1 MSIYSSGKRNNI
13 SDFVIYFPIER
24 AGLVGFSPASSPI
37 PQLLTFSP
45 SLDEGFIRN
54 YNINR
59 KQKKTR
65 AVNWCLKGCVANY
78 LSLRT
83 SAHTGVA
90 IPRLVRKC
98 TE

>member
-1 MSIYSSGKRNNI
+1 M
-13 SDFVIYFPIER
+13 EQT
-24 AGLVGFSPASSPI
+24 GLVGFFSILSRPS
-37 PQLLTFSP
+37 QLLTFSP

-90 IPRLVRKC
+90 IPRLKGTR
-98 TE
+98 